1 MAEIIALERP
11 EPVPPE
17 VRPFERSADEA
28 YAERVVDGIV
38 RLCLPLPYS
47 PRGTVN
53 AYLLEQDAGW
63 CLVDCG
69 TSVAPGWDA
78 LEHALGLAGVETKAV
93 ELLVCTHAHADHYG
107 LAAEVMERC
116 GCPLG
121 LALGPT
127 ASAEVLR
134 DPVVPLA
141 RRLALARRAGVPLA
155 LAAAAVSHPGD
166 DGQHPRPAPDLVLDE
181 GVVIETLAGR
191 WRVVPA
197 PGHSPT
203 QVVLFDD
210 RSGML
215 LSADLALEPPI
226 PYAEHDYTPDPWAE
240 HVASLERARSLRPS
254 RLLPGHG
261 EPTADAG
268 DRLAAALGATTSA
281 EGRVRNVIAASPRSA
296 YEVVDE
302 ILGPGARFYPRQAAL
317 SGATCILER
326 LVNLGTAAAEDG
338 SDGVRRFHATDA
350 G

>member
-1 MAEIIALERP
+1 MP
-11 EPVPPE
+11 
-17 VRPFERSADEA
+17 S
-28 YAERVVDGIV
+28 
-38 RLCLPLPYS
+38 
-47 PRGTVN
+47 
-53 AYLLEQDAGW
+53 
-63 CLVDCG
+63 
-69 TSVAPGWDA
+69 
-78 LEHALGLAGVETKAV
+78 
-93 ELLVCTHAHADHYG
+93 
-107 LAAEVMERC
+107 
-116 GCPLG
+116 
-121 LALGPT
+121 
-127 ASAEVLR
+127 
-134 DPVVPLA
+134 
-141 RRLALARRAGVPLA
+141 A

-210 RSGML
+210 RRGML
-215 LSADLALEPPI
+215 LSADLALEPSI

-240 HVASLERARSLRPS
+240 HVASLERASKLRPS

-261 EPTADAG
+261 QPTVDAVG
-268 DRLAAALGATTSA
+268 RIAMALGATAAA
-281 EGRVRNVIAASPRSA
+281 EGRVRSVIAASPRSA

-317 SGATCILER
+317 SGAICILER

-338 SDGVRRFHATDA
+338 SDGVRRFRATDA